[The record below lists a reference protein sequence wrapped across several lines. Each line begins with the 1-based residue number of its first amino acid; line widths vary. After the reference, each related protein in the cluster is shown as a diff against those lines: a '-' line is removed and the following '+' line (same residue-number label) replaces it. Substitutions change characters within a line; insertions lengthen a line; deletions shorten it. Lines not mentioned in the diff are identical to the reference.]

1 MEWKAFHM
9 DIITKMDICV
19 NNRHIY
25 KENVADI
32 DVAKYFS
39 HETMVPEIS
48 GIIPFTFHKW
58 SGSNSKY
65 QNFKIKI

>member
-1 MEWKAFHM
+1 
-9 DIITKMDICV
+9 MDICV

-25 KENVADI
+25 KENGMKFADI

-39 HETMVPEIS
+39 HETMVPEVS
-48 GIIPFTFHKW
+48 GIIPFAFHKW

-65 QNFKIKI
+65 PKF

>member
-1 MEWKAFHM
+1 MEWKAFHGY
-9 DIITKMDICV
+9 ITKMDICV

-48 GIIPFTFHKW
+48 GIIPFLFIN
-58 SGSNSKY
+58 GAEAIVN
-65 QNFKIKI
+65 IKILK

>member
-1 MEWKAFHM
+1 MKF
-9 DIITKMDICV
+9 
-19 NNRHIY
+19 
-25 KENVADI
+25 ADI

-48 GIIPFTFHKW
+48 GINLYFHKW

-65 QNFKIKI
+65 PKF

>member
-1 MEWKAFHM
+1 M

-25 KENVADI
+25 KENGMKFADI
-32 DVAKYFS
+32 DVAKYIS
-39 HETMVPEIS
+39 LMRQWYLIS
-48 GIIPFTFHKW
+48 GITPCFHKW

-65 QNFKIKI
+65 PKF